1 MKSIYLKLLLVM
13 IAISILTNCGGQ
25 MQNPAKTSNVIE
37 ERLKE
42 FTPVLIKADL
52 SKLDE
57 KKIKMIKLL
66 AEAGHLANE
75 IFWKQSSI
83 DGIKLRD
90 ELKNKTDDNSKSI
103 LKYLTVHFGPYDRIY
118 HSERFYGEGPKTR
131 PEMGTYYPQDIT
143 KEEFE
148 AYIKAHPDKKEALES
163 QYTVVKRDGKDL
175 IAVPFHKEYPEVQKI
190 AKLLDEASELADHPA
205 LKKYLK
211 LRAKAILTDDYYESD
226 MAWMDITDSDIDV
239 VIGPIENYEDGLFNY
254 KTAYECAV
262 LVKDFEATKELEVF
276 KSNINKFEQLL
287 PYDKKYIRTSAGGSD
302 NILSIMNIV
311 YFGGDCQK
319 AVKTIASSLPN
330 DPKVTDAK
338 GGKKQMFKNMM
349 EAKFD
354 NIVVP
359 IAKKILDPALV
370 PYVDKKAFTSF
381 VTLHEVSHTLGR
393 GFVFGNDTL
402 TVRKSLQEKY
412 SAIEET
418 KADILG
424 MYNHKHLLEMGLIDA
439 NYMKK
444 AISTYI
450 AGLYRSIRF
459 GAEAHGQSNLVQ
471 LNFLMEQGA
480 IKKMA
485 DGKLTLDE
493 KLFFDKVAELAKII
507 LTLQAEGDYKK
518 AVEVLNKYGKMTP
531 EIQKVIDSMKDIPR
545 DLDTTYEF

>member
-1 MKSIYLKLLLVM
+1 
-13 IAISILTNCGGQ
+13 